1 MPRDSA
7 NTQAIST
14 PPAQASASA
23 PKVIFDSVNHQLAA
37 SEAKL
42 ATSVCSTSEGAG
54 SV

>member
-23 PKVIFDSVNHQLAA
+23 PKVIFSVNHQLAA
-37 SEAKL
+37 SEPKL
-42 ATSVCSTSEGAG
+42 ARASAAPAKARAA
-54 SV
+54 